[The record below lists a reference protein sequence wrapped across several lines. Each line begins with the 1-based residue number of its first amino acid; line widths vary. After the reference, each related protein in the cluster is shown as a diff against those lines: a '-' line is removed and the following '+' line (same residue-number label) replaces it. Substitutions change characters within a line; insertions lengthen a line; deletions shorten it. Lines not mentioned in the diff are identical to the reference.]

1 MYVGGGVIYFSSYT
15 GGGVTNHF
23 LFEKTGKAKL
33 LFANH
38 KEMYPAPIN
47 LVLNEPAL
55 NIGFQCWI
63 SASNPMT
70 QYRDIRYIVVPAV
83 EVQY

>member
-1 MYVGGGVIYFSSYT
+1 MYVGGGGSYIFLHIP
-15 GGGVTNHF
+15 GGVTNHF

-38 KEMYPAPIN
+38 KKMYPAPIN

-70 QYRDIRYIVVPAV
+70 QDRDIRYIVVPAV